1 MDLRP
6 PPHLDDPAPPPGPG
20 AIRSRRIM
28 SWQMLGALCLFV
40 SILILLSIPTFYIPP
55 PAPRTVAMSN
65 IRQIGL
71 TLFAFDEEYG
81 RFPDAST
88 IPAVEAATGTTLYL
102 GDSSSNQLFRQLLA
116 TVGTSEQIFW
126 AKTPAT
132 RKKPDDVLGANA
144 LAPGECAYSY
154 VAGLTSSGDPETPVV
169 MIPMIRGTLKFD
181 PKPFDGKAI
190 VLNLDSSAT
199 ALTIEENGDVLLN
212 GMNLFDPRQPFW
224 RGKAPNIKYPE

>member
-1 MDLRP
+1 M
-6 PPHLDDPAPPPGPG
+6 
-20 AIRSRRIM
+20 
-28 SWQMLGALCLFV
+28 
-40 SILILLSIPTFYIPP
+40 LLSIPTFYKPP

-132 RKKPDDVLGANA
+132 RKKPDDVLGADA

-181 PKPFDGKAI
+181 PKPFDGKVI
-190 VLNLDSSAT
+190 VLNLDSSAN

-224 RGKAPNIKYPE
+224 GGKAPDIKYPE

>member
-1 MDLRP
+1 
-6 PPHLDDPAPPPGPG
+6 
-20 AIRSRRIM
+20 M
-28 SWQMLGALCLFV
+28 SWEMLGAG
-40 SILILLSIPTFYIPP
+40 SILVILLILLSIPTFYIPP

-88 IPAVEAATGTTLYL
+88 IPAVQATTGTTLHL

-132 RKKPDDVLGANA
+132 RKKPNDVLGADA

-190 VLNLDSSAT
+190 VLNLDSSAN

-224 RGKAPNIKYPE
+224 NGKTPDIKYPE

>member
-1 MDLRP
+1 MDLPPQP
-6 PPHLDDPAPPPGPG
+6 PPDVPAPPPGPE

-28 SWQMLGALCLFV
+28 NWKTLGALSLFLGY
-40 SILILLSIPTFYIPP
+40 LILLSIPTFYTPP
-55 PAPRTVAMSN
+55 PAPRTIAISN
-65 IRQIGL
+65 IRQIGV
-71 TLFAFDEEYG
+71 TLFAFDDQYG

-88 IPAVEAATGTTLYL
+88 IPAVQAATGTTLHL

-116 TVGTSEQIFW
+116 TGERSEQIFW
-126 AKTPAT
+126 AKTPAS
-132 RKKPDDVLGANA
+132 RKKPNDLLGTDA

-224 RGKAPNIKYPE
+224 RGKAPDIKYPE

>member
-1 MDLRP
+1 MDLLPQP
-6 PPHLDDPAPPPGPG
+6 PPDAPAPPPGPE

-28 SWQMLGALCLFV
+28 KNILLLGTV
-40 SILILLSIPTFYIPP
+40 SIALLILLSVPTFYKPP

-71 TLFAFDEEYG
+71 TLFAFDEDYG

-88 IPAVEAATGTTLYL
+88 ISAVQAATGTPLNL
-102 GDSSSNQLFRQLLA
+102 GDSSSNQLFRQLLS

-132 RKKPDDVLGANA
+132 RKKPNDVLGTDAI
-144 LAPGECAYSY
+144 APGECSYSY
-154 VAGLTSSGDPETPVV
+154 VTGLTSSGDPETPVV

-190 VLNLDSSAT
+190 VLSLDNSAT
-199 ALTIEENGDVLLN
+199 ALPIDKNGDVILN

-224 RGKAPNIKYPE
+224 RGKAPDIKYPE

>member
-1 MDLRP
+1 
-6 PPHLDDPAPPPGPG
+6 
-20 AIRSRRIM
+20 
-28 SWQMLGALCLFV
+28 MLGALSLFLGY
-40 SILILLSIPTFYIPP
+40 LILLSIPTFYTPP
-55 PAPRTVAMSN
+55 PAPRTIAISN

-71 TLFAFDEEYG
+71 TLFAFDEAYG

-88 IPAVEAATGTTLYL
+88 IPAVQAATGTTLNL

-126 AKTPAT
+126 AKTPAS
-132 RKKPDDVLGANA
+132 RKKPNDVLGADA

-154 VAGLTSSGDPETPVV
+154 VAGLTSSGDLETPIV

-181 PKPFDGKAI
+181 PKPFDGKPI
-190 VLNLDSSAT
+190 VLFLDSSAQ
-199 ALTIEENGDVLLN
+199 ALTIDQNGDVLLN

-224 RGKAPNIKYPE
+224 RGKAPDIKYPE

>member
-1 MDLRP
+1 MDLPPQP
-6 PPHLDDPAPPPGPG
+6 PPDVPAPPPGPE

-28 SWQMLGALCLFV
+28 KNIFLLGTV
-40 SILILLSIPTFYIPP
+40 SIALLILLFIPTFYTPP
-55 PAPRTVAMSN
+55 PAPRTVAISN

-71 TLFAFDEEYG
+71 TLFAFDDQYG

-88 IPAVEAATGTTLYL
+88 IPAVQAATGTTLHL

-116 TVGTSEQIFW
+116 TVGTSELIFW

-132 RKKPDDVLGANA
+132 RKKPDDILAAGA

-154 VAGLTSSGDPETPVV
+154 VAGLTSSGDPETPIV
-169 MIPMIRGTLKFD
+169 MTPMIRGTLKFD
-181 PKPFDGKAI
+181 PKPFGGKAI

-224 RGKAPNIKYPE
+224 RGKAPDIKWPE